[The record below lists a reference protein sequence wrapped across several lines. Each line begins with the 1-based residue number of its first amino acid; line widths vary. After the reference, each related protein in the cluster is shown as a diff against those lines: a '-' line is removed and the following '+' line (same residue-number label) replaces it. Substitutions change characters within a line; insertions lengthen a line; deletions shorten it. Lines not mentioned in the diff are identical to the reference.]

1 MNSYKK
7 GGKYGKL
14 KGFDYYLRNE
24 GKLRP
29 NQRIDFLIK
38 SEDYISKINQ
48 ISATKFPYMDTNMS
62 DLELLEIWNEIWW
75 GCGWVIDE
83 FKDKWFRERIGN
95 GKEKAG

>member
-1 MNSYKK
+1 MLSYKK

-29 NQRIDFLIK
+29 NQRRDFLIK

-48 ISATKFPYMDTNMS
+48 ISTTNFPYMDTNMS
-62 DLELLEIWNEIWW
+62 DLELLEMWNEIWW
-75 GCGWVIDE
+75 GWGWVIDE
-83 FKDKWFRERIGN
+83 FKDKWFKERIGN
-95 GKEKAG
+95 GKEKT